1 MKYVFGP
8 VPSRRLGRSLGV
20 DLVPYKHCSFDC
32 VYCQLGAT
40 RHKTVERKRFVDIG
54 DVISEL
60 ELVVPHV
67 RADYITMSGSG
78 EPTLFLGLGELIQ
91 RIKRLTEIP
100 VAAITNGSL
109 MACPEVREELLG
121 ADLVIPSLDAATQ
134 DVFEKINRPFPGI
147 RIEDIARGIEEF
159 SAEYSGKLWIEVMM
173 VRGINNSEDEID
185 RMWSVLKRIEAEK
198 IQLNT
203 VERPPAEAFAHP
215 LSRAEM
221 ERVRRRFGDRAE
233 LIAASGICG
242 DTEKLPDSPARIGQD
257 KPEKGAGCERVLELL
272 RRRPCTVHDIARGL
286 GMNIN
291 EAAKFVGIL
300 MEGGLVSTQRRED
313 GEAYFVANET
323 N

>member
-100 VAAITNGSL
+100 VAGYHQWFTYGLPRSAGGT
-109 MACPEVREELLG
+109 
-121 ADLVIPSLDAATQ
+121 
-134 DVFEKINRPFPGI
+134 
-147 RIEDIARGIEEF
+147 ARC
-159 SAEYSGKLWIEVMM
+159 
-173 VRGINNSEDEID
+173 
-185 RMWSVLKRIEAEK
+185 
-198 IQLNT
+198 
-203 VERPPAEAFAHP
+203 
-215 LSRAEM
+215 
-221 ERVRRRFGDRAE
+221 RFGDP
-233 LIAASGICG
+233 LS
-242 DTEKLPDSPARIGQD
+242 
-257 KPEKGAGCERVLELL
+257 
-272 RRRPCTVHDIARGL
+272 
-286 GMNIN
+286 
-291 EAAKFVGIL
+291 
-300 MEGGLVSTQRRED
+300 
-313 GEAYFVANET
+313 
-323 N
+323 